1 MNYWKEFNKGLLK
14 DNPVLVMLLGMC
26 SVLAVSTSVI
36 NALGM
41 GFAATFVLVMA
52 NIVISS
58 IRKIVPSN
66 IRIPVYIVVIAGF
79 VTIIELIMKAYVPDL
94 YTSLGIFI
102 PLIVVNCII
111 LGRAEAFASKKGIIA
126 SLFDGLGMGLG
137 YTIAL
142 CALAFFREVIGAGK
156 LMGISLF
163 GANYQPALIMI
174 LPPGAFI
181 TLGCVLAF
189 LNKMQEKKAS

>member
-1 MNYWKEFNKGLLK
+1 
-14 DNPVLVMLLGMC
+14 MLLGMC

-79 VTIIELIMKAYVPDL
+79 VTIIELIMKAY
-94 YTSLGIFI
+94 S
-102 PLIVVNCII
+102 
-111 LGRAEAFASKKGIIA
+111 
-126 SLFDGLGMGLG
+126 
-137 YTIAL
+137 
-142 CALAFFREVIGAGK
+142 
-156 LMGISLF
+156 
-163 GANYQPALIMI
+163 
-174 LPPGAFI
+174 
-181 TLGCVLAF
+181 
-189 LNKMQEKKAS
+189 

>member
-1 MNYWKEFNKGLLK
+1 MNYWKEFSKGLLS

-66 IRIPVYIVVIAGF
+66 IRIPVYIVVI
-79 VTIIELIMKAYVPDL
+79 
-94 YTSLGIFI
+94 
-102 PLIVVNCII
+102 
-111 LGRAEAFASKKGIIA
+111 
-126 SLFDGLGMGLG
+126 
-137 YTIAL
+137 
-142 CALAFFREVIGAGK
+142 EVCN
-156 LMGISLF
+156 
-163 GANYQPALIMI
+163 NY
-174 LPPGAFI
+174 
-181 TLGCVLAF
+181 
-189 LNKMQEKKAS
+189 